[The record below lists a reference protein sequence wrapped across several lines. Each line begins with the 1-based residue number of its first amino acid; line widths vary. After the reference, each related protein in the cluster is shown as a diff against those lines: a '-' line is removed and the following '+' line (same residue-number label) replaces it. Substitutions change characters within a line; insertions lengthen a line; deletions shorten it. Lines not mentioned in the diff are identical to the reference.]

1 MWSSLVVYLRDTR
14 PDLTDS
20 QLFQLTALPLISAAF
35 LRVVYAFMV
44 PIYGGRRWTL
54 FSTAILLIPLL

>member
-1 MWSSLVVYLRDTR
+1 
-14 PDLTDS
+14 
-20 QLFQLTALPLISAAF
+20 AF

-54 FSTAILLIPLL
+54 FSTAILLIPLLWMIRVLAADQTPFWVLTVIALLSGLGGAVR